1 MSHLAGLR
9 LQGGG
14 GRAAAAPRDT
24 KRKNA
29 QRSDLVLEQLIYE

>member
-9 LQGGG
+9 LQGG